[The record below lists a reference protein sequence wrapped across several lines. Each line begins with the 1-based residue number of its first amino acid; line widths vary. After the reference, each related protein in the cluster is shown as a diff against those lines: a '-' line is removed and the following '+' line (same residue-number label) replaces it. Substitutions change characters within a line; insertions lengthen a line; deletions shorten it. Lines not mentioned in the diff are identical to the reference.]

1 MPTPPSSSNPAA
13 AAPPPPASTAPHPAD
28 DDGLRQQHQHLP
40 PAPRDHPRR
49 RKLERTASARARLL
63 ELPAELRQL
72 ILTEALHDPAGV
84 RVVGGDAPQVVSS
97 NAVVPT
103 LAALLL
109 VSRAVRAEALRV
121 FASCNRFAVDNA
133 AGLLVLLT
141 VVGAEGRPQLRRA
154 DVAFARPTGC
164 GFIESPEALR
174 EALRMLE
181 EGGKEG
187 GSSSSCS
194 PRLKLT
200 VDLSLRAAQAPWNH
214 AHARENEHCH
224 HYPESAKNKAGRNF
238 WIHPASVRDT
248 PHAED
253 LRRLVARA
261 IAVRWSG
268 SPQYSWSSAAD
279 DSLDFVR
286 KSEEW
291 LRPADEP
298 GFEYVC
304 SWEALPPAPLSEAK
318 WKDGDGVVRL
328 VAEARR
334 V

>member
-1 MPTPPSSSNPAA
+1 M
-13 AAPPPPASTAPHPAD
+13 
-28 DDGLRQQHQHLP
+28 
-40 PAPRDHPRR
+40 
-49 RKLERTASARARLL
+49 
-63 ELPAELRQL
+63 
-72 ILTEALHDPAGV
+72 
-84 RVVGGDAPQVVSS
+84 VSS
-97 NAVVPT
+97 VVPT

-109 VSRAVRAEALRV
+109 VSRHVRAEALRV

-141 VVGAEGRPQLRRA
+141 VVGGEGRPQLRRA

-164 GFIESPEALR
+164 GFIEGPEALR

-181 EGGKEG
+181 EGGGKEG
-187 GSSSSCS
+187 GAGSSCS
-194 PRLKLT
+194 PRLRLT

-261 IAVRWSG
+261 VAVRWSG